1 MGRKT
6 MWNSL
11 ISCVRKWSDSMS
23 HKKIEDKK
31 IKQTLKENRKIISLF
46 IALIVLFVGSN
57 IGVYFATKA
66 YERSLDDT
74 QHEVEGVSKEIA
86 VAIEGTTTYS
96 ELEKAFNRKKASIT
110 DSLWEEQFNLK
121 SDDVKTRYFQIND
134 PLYVV
139 NIKDVIS
146 RKTNKGF
153 EVLVIGSGSNQNA
166 GSKEAIEEYNK
177 RMQPIMDGYC
187 KEFSTNK
194 EQCNNAVES
203 AGSYMNEFVYKAK
216 FNEKG
221 QMTNWEAM
229 M

>member
-1 MGRKT
+1 
-6 MWNSL
+6 
-11 ISCVRKWSDSMS
+11 MS
-23 HKKIEDKK
+23 DKK
-31 IKQTLKENRKIISLF
+31 MKPQGFKMNIKENWKIISF
-46 IALIVLFVGSN
+46 FVAIAVLFVGSN
-57 IGVYFATKA
+57 IGVYFATKN
-66 YERSLDDT
+66 YERSLDGT

-96 ELEKAFNRKKASIT
+96 ELQKAFERKRGSIT
-110 DSLWEEQFNLK
+110 DNLWEDQFNLK
-121 SDDVKTRYFQIND
+121 SEDVKSRYFQIND

-146 RKTNKGF
+146 RKTNNGF

-177 RMQPIMDGYC
+177 RMQPIMDNYC
-187 KEFSTNK
+187 KEFSTN
-194 EQCNNAVES
+194 EELCNNAVES

-221 QMTNWEAM
+221 QMTSWEAIM
-229 M
+229 